1 MIKTTAIA
9 ISGGV
14 DSLMAAWFLKEQ
26 GHDLIGIHFIT
37 GFETDFFRTR
47 DPHQAENRLKIDGI
61 GKQLGIPVEIVDIRT
76 EFQKEIVDYFIE
88 SYKQGLT
95 PNPCVRCNP
104 VIKFGKILSYAHRL
118 GAKKLATGHYARIY
132 RGSDGNYHLLKG
144 LDSHKDQSYFLSRLT
159 QHQLE
164 NACFPLGN
172 LRKSD
177 VKRMADQNGLRPV
190 TGGESQD
197 ICFTKLTPY
206 GEFLESQPGF
216 KPNPGLIENIEGQVI
231 GRHNGLHRFTIGQRR
246 GINCPA
252 AEPYY
257 VIRLDAER
265 NRLIVGA
272 KQNLL
277 SSEFA
282 VEDINWIGT
291 QPIRPF
297 SVYTRVRYRS
307 KEVESVVYPRD
318 RTTAMVRFSE
328 PQAAVT
334 PGQGAVFYRGDEIL
348 GGGWIRPQNQRPSVE
363 LKV

>member
-1 MIKTTAIA
+1 MKKTTAIA

-37 GFETDFFRTR
+37 GFETDFSRTR
-47 DPHQAENRLKIDGI
+47 HPQTDNRSIIYGI

-76 EFQKEIVDYFIE
+76 EFQQEIVDYFIE
-88 SYKQGLT
+88 TYKQGQT
-95 PNPCVRCNP
+95 PNPCMRCNP

-118 GAKKLATGHYARIY
+118 GATKLATGHYARIDK
-132 RGSDGNYHLLKG
+132 GSDGNYHLFKG
-144 LDSHKDQSYFLSRLT
+144 LDNHKDQSYFLSRLT

-164 NACFPLGN
+164 KACFPLGN
-172 LRKSD
+172 LKKSD

-190 TGGESQD
+190 TGEESQD
-197 ICFTKLTPY
+197 ICFSKQSSY
-206 GEFLESQPGF
+206 GEFLEAQPEF
-216 KPNPGLIENIEGQVI
+216 KPSPGLIENIKGQVI

-272 KQNLL
+272 KKDLL
-277 SSEFA
+277 SSEFT

-291 QPIRPF
+291 QPIR
-297 SVYTRVRYRS
+297 SLNVNTRVRYRS
-307 KEVESVVYPRD
+307 QEVESVVYPQN
-318 RTTAMVRFSE
+318 RTSAMVRFS
-328 PQAAVT
+328 ADL
-334 PGQGAVFYRGDEIL
+334 R
-348 GGGWIRPQNQRPSVE
+348 
-363 LKV
+363 